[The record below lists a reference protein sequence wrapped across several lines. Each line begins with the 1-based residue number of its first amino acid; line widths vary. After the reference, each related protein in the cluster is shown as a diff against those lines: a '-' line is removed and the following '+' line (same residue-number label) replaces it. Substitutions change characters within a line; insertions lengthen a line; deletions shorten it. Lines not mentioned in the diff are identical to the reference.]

1 MPFPDTPNSYHD
13 VFWQFVMDYLPNY
26 STRDDVLRD
35 DILLRYL
42 EGDEVAE
49 DDRRWIT
56 EEFDNDEQRIREE
69 LIRLETQFANEALR
83 AYYNFL

>member
-1 MPFPDTPNSYHD
+1 MSLPDTPNSYYD
-13 VFWQFVMDYLPNY
+13 GFWQFVMDYLPNY

-35 DILLRYL
+35 DILLRCL

-49 DDRRWIT
+49 DDRRWIK

-83 AYYNFL
+83 AYYSIP

>member
-13 VFWQFVMDYLPNY
+13 GFWQFVMDYLPNY